1 MNIVARGLP
10 KPEIKNI
17 SSLNVVVTS
26 FLAKKLGMQYVT
38 VFGSHWFYK
47 KDNVTNCN
55 VVCTMLDARKQA
67 IILENAHFYLK
78 DTKYYISE
86 DCTPTEQAKC
96 WKAYEE
102 HMKKKTP
109 LEEEA

>member
-1 MNIVARGLP
+1 ML
-10 KPEIKNI
+10 
-17 SSLNVVVTS
+17 SFNVVVS
-26 FLAKKLGMQYVT
+26 NFLAEKLGMQDVT
-38 VFGSHWFYK
+38 VFGSHWVGK
-47 KDNVTNCN
+47 KDNVTNCI
-55 VVCTMLDARKQA
+55 VVCTMLDASKWA

-86 DCTPTEQAKC
+86 DCTPTKQEKH

-102 HMKKKTP
+102 RMKKKIL